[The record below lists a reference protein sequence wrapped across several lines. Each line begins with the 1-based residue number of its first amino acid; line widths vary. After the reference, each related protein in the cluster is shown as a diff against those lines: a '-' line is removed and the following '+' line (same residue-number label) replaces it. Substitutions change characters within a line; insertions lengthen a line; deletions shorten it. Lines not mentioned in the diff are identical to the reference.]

1 MRAEPFELWMS
12 VNSKPSLSSP
22 FTTKILKS
30 SGLQPFHATRGGE
43 KGKTIFSY
51 KLEIENKNEI

>member
-30 SGLQPFHATRGGE
+30 SGLQPFHATGWF